1 MLAYIEPILVILLT
15 LGIVY
20 YYLKQNTNKAST
32 ELFSNIL
39 APANPDIGIQPL
51 ILQNDEELP
60 VIHINTSPLG
70 SAGYFTARCLRKLVY
85 PLDPIQT
92 YPTQEQIL
100 ANLEPDQL
108 AIVREYVLLGSTA
121 SSTYEVLAPLYYELL
136 ICLANKYSSLTNI
149 IDILKPKLDGTLN
162 KMGVLR
168 DSSKLFQVI
177 CKNRNIRLGLAD
189 TPFTL
194 IIYDSMTELL
204 TNLST
209 RAIDAIFVVTH
220 PKDTVLQAY
229 CNGNQVRLLDLEPGA
244 ENPDVKSPVP
254 YNPDDENK
262 LNEFREGV
270 KRDVPWIFRET
281 MSVDK
286 LPNASLSALK
296 GASRETGNITIERVV
311 YNTYKV
317 RSLLIY
323 KPMGGLV
330 LSSASS
336 KHLGGL
342 ASRLVRQY
350 QTIGQAFNSWNPIA
364 GNDATA
370 DNTDLAS
377 FDFNQLATVPNSL
390 KIAPV
395 MLDELSQVGLI
406 KRETVMTCRT

>member
-1 MLAYIEPILVILLT
+1 MLAYIEPILIILLT
-15 LGIVY
+15 LGIIY
-20 YYLKQNTNKAST
+20 YYLKQGT
-32 ELFSNIL
+32 ESFSNIL
-39 APANPDIGIQPL
+39 APANPDIGIRPL

-60 VIHINTSPLG
+60 IIPINTAPLG
-70 SAGYFTARCLRKLVY
+70 TAGYFTARCLRKLVY

-92 YPTQEQIL
+92 YPTQELIL
-100 ANLEPDQL
+100 DNLAPDQL
-108 AIVREYVLLGSTA
+108 AIVREHVLLD
-121 SSTYEVLAPLYYELL
+121 SSKDNLGKYEVLAPLYYESL

-194 IIYDSMTELL
+194 VTYDSMTELL

-209 RAIDAIFVVTH
+209 RTLDAIFVVTH
-220 PKDTVLQAY
+220 PKDSVLQAY
-229 CNGNQVRLLDLEPGA
+229 CNDNQVRLLDLEPSA
-244 ENPDVKSPVP
+244 EAPDVKSPLP

-262 LNEFREGV
+262 LNEFREGI

-296 GASRETGNITIERVV
+296 GASRATGNITIERVV

-323 KPMGGLV
+323 KPSGGII
-330 LSSASS
+330 LSASSS

-350 QTIGQAFNSWNPIA
+350 QTIGRAFNSWNPIA